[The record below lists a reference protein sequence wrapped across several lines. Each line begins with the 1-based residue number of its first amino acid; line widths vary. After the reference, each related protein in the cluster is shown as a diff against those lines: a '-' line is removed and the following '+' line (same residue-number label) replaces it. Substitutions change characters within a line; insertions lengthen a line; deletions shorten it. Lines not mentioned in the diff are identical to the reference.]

1 MSSKNNYKK
10 KKVAARQMVEIPSQ
24 ATLVAPVSPFTD
36 FTNFQMLFQ
45 QQYPAAQLFVNP
57 MNSLTLNKD
66 KAEDEE
72 VIKELVLKRNFI
84 KKYKLT
90 FCKYNKITFFL

>member
-10 KKVAARQMVEIPSQ
+10 KKVAARQTVEIPSQ

-36 FTNFQMLFQ
+36 FTNFQILFQ
-45 QQYPAAQLFVNP
+45 QQYPATQLFVNP

-72 VIKELVLKRNFI
+72 VIR
-84 KKYKLT
+84 
-90 FCKYNKITFFL
+90 